1 MYSGRFLLM
10 CDERIIPPFSFVVAA
25 LLLFVVV
32 AATTTVRVQKLQ
44 KMTSN
49 NKIPKVTCST
59 CC

>member
-32 AATTTVRVQKLQ
+32 AATTTRSKA
-44 KMTSN
+44 
-49 NKIPKVTCST
+49 PKNDQQ
-59 CC
+59 